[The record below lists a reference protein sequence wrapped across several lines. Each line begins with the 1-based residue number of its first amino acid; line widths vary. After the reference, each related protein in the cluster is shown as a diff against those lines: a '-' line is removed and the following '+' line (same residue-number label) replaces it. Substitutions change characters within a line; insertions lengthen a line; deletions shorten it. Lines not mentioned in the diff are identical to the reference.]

1 MSGIV
6 FGKGEEGEAQVQEGP
21 EPPKEE
27 DEEREPPVDEVEDDV
42 EDKLLK
48 APLWLEK
55 RPKKNKEEV
64 VCWNC
69 GIAGHIHTMCK
80 KPWVQDFSRWRAPKE
95 WRQVSGY
102 AKGKGKGKG
111 KGGKGRHFYNAS
123 AWGRSGASMRD
134 QSTRGSGNGGSSP
147 TSSSSKVFTM
157 NFA

>member
-6 FGKGEEGEAQVQEGP
+6 FGKGEEEEAKVEEGP

-27 DEEREPPVDEVEDDV
+27 DEEGEQPDDEVEDDV
-42 EDKLLK
+42 EDKVLK

-55 RPKKNKEEV
+55 RPKKDKKDV

-69 GIAGHIHTMCK
+69 GNAGHIHTMCK
-80 KPWVQDFSRWRAPKE
+80 KPWVQDFSRWRASKG

-102 AKGKGKGKG
+102 GKDKGKGKG
-111 KGGKGRHFYNAS
+111 KGGKGRHYYNAS
-123 AWGRSGASMRD
+123 HSGASMRD
-134 QSTRGSGNGGSSP
+134 RGTGGSGNGGSVP
-147 TSSSSKVFTM
+147 SSSSKVFTM